1 MLILP
6 HPERGASDLRNL
18 RPLPETEMTAMRV
31 VIEHEEKRGCVVA
44 DVHKKN
50 VGYDI
55 TSLDSRTGE
64 LRLIEIKGLAQG
76 GGGTVLLTPNE
87 RRVARDRRDCY
98 WLYVVTNCAEEPE
111 LQEPIHDPARLP
123 WHEVRKVQHY
133 SLSVGDL
140 TGESDGRNRGSVGS
154 RGSSRGAGSG

>member
-1 MLILP
+1 MPIQKELTQQ
-6 HPERGASDLRNL
+6 HGAV
-18 RPLPETEMTAMRV
+18 T
-31 VIEHEEKRGCVVA
+31 

-64 LRLIEIKGLAQG
+64 LRLIEIKGLARS

-87 RRVARDRRDCY
+87 RRVAQDRRDCY

-123 WHEVRKVQHY
+123 RHEVRKVQHY
-133 SLSVGDL
+133 SLG
-140 TGESDGRNRGSVGS
+140 GSDRRIRWAEPWISRFARLFERGG
-154 RGSSRGAGSG
+154 